1 MSTIKQIT
9 TRQAE
14 IGELSNGRL
23 QLHIPITI
31 GRRNGKSVV
40 RLPDGA
46 IRQPDPPGKDPTQLQ
61 LALAR
66 GHRWWQMIQRRE
78 VANLTELAKQVG
90 VDSSYVSRMVNLT
103 NLAPDIVAAI
113 LNETLPEHI
122 SLFDLAVDPALL
134 WDEQRERVG
143 ISVDNQLMSAAYE

>member
-46 IRQPDPPGKDPTQLQ
+46 IRQPDSPGKDPTQLQ

-113 LNETLPEHI
+113 LDETLPEHI

-134 WDEQRERVG
+134 WDEQCERVG
-143 ISVDNQLMSAAYE
+143 ISVDNQFMSEAKE